1 MEQKKQVIFYQ
12 GVPIESSTEKKLNRI
27 ANKTG
32 TAMHD
37 VIGRILD
44 LTVDMIVPS
53 DQSPSGV
60 RLRDD
65 RFA

>member
-1 MEQKKQVIFYQ
+1 MKLRKSLIFYQ
-12 GVPIESSTEKKLNRI
+12 GVPINQVTEKKLNRL

-37 VIGRILD
+37 LIGHILD
-44 LTVDMIVPS
+44 LTIDMIVPS
-53 DQSPSGV
+53 DQGPSGA
-60 RLRDD
+60 RLKDD